1 MLRVT
6 ASDSADL
13 TRWLA
18 DRARPLAVPDDE
30 ETAGDG
36 VAAWVRATEGARVVA
51 IGPAVSGTHELT
63 LLACRLVEAA
73 ADAGRVGTLALQV
86 GESAATALDDHV
98 RHGVGSPGD
107 ALERLGS
114 WSWNC
119 REVLDLVR
127 TLAAQAPVPIVGI
140 DPRRPA
146 NAVRVVGAYLR
157 AAAPDTLDREAD
169 ALADLALGHGDAA
182 TRAAAERVRARL
194 DEDVPALV
202 AATSPARHAEAVR
215 HAGFLTRAAE
225 LAATPADRR
234 DPVATRL
241 MADAVLAAGEAG
253 GPVVLWAHADHVV
266 VRHETVGA
274 RLRER
279 LGDGYRALVLSAG
292 SGSMRALRR
301 RRFVGPTRTPKT
313 HRFPAAPASSLE
325 GTVLAACPRDSLVD
339 LTGPDRPAAATAWAG
354 APTTRRSVGDE
365 VSAAAPVR
373 AFVPCVPGSEMNGVA
388 VVSAVRPSWVR

>member
-1 MLRVT
+1 MT

-18 DRARPLAVPDDE
+18 GRAHPLAVPDDE
-30 ETAGDG
+30 DTDGDG

-51 IGPAVSGTHELT
+51 IGPAVGGTHELT
-63 LLACRLVEAA
+63 QLACRLVEAHA
-73 ADAGRVGTLALQV
+73 AARAVGTLALQAS
-86 GESAATALDDHV
+86 ESGATALDDHV
-98 RHGVGSPGD
+98 RHGTGSPGD

-127 TLAAQAPVPIVGI
+127 RLAEDSPVPVVGI

-157 AAAPDTLDREAD
+157 TAAPDTLAREAD

-182 TRAAAERVRARL
+182 TRAAVERVCARL
-194 DEDVPALV
+194 EENVPALV
-202 AATSPARHAEAVR
+202 AATSPTQHAEAVR
-215 HAGFLTRAAE
+215 HAGFLLRAAE
-225 LAATPADRR
+225 LAATPDARR
-234 DPVATRL
+234 DTVATRL
-241 MADAVLAAGEAG
+241 MADAVLAAEEGG

-266 VRHETVGA
+266 VRPETLGA

-279 LGDGYRALVLSAG
+279 LGDGYRALLLSAG
-292 SGSMRALRR
+292 SGSTRALRR

-325 GTVLAACPRDSLVD
+325 GTVLAACPRDSLLD
-339 LTGPDRPAAATAWAG
+339 LTGTDRPAAATAWAG
-354 APTTRRSVGDE
+354 SPTTRRSVGDE

-373 AFVPCVPGSEMNGVA
+373 AFVPCVPASEIDGVA
-388 VVSAVRPSWVR
+388 VVSTVHPGRVR